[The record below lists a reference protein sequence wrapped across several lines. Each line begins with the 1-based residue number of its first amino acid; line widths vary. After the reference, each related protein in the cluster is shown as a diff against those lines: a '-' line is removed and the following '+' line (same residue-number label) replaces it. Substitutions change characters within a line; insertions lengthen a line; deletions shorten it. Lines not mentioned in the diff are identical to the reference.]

1 MPKKQDRISQ
11 FLRLSKKEFEEYV
24 KTNDINRLA
33 QAGEK
38 LWNAFSML
46 VEMIVGR
53 KISRFKE
60 LKDAVFDIYKER
72 LDRTVLIAFENA
84 YSLHRFFYK
93 GWTED
98 IGIEEE
104 QYKLVYDLIELL
116 RKRYKV

>member
-1 MPKKQDRISQ
+1 MPKKQDRISK
-11 FLRLSKKEFEEYV
+11 FLHLSRKEFEEYT
-24 KTNDINRLA
+24 KTNDINHLA

-46 VEMIVGR
+46 VEKIIGK

-60 LKDAVFDIYKER
+60 LKEAVFDIYKER
-72 LDRTVLIAFENA
+72 LDKTILITFENA
-84 YSLHRFFYK
+84 YDLHRFFYK

-98 IGIEEE
+98 ITIEEE

>member
-11 FLRLSKKEFEEYV
+11 FLHLSSKEFEEYT
-24 KTNDINRLA
+24 KTNDINHLA

-38 LWNAFSML
+38 LWNVFSML
-46 VEMIVGR
+46 VEKIIGK

-60 LKDAVFDIYKER
+60 LKEAVFSIYRER
-72 LDRTVLIAFENA
+72 LDRIVLTAFENA
-84 YSLHRFFYK
+84 YDLHKFFYR

-98 IGIEEE
+98 ITIEEE
-104 QYKLVYDLIELL
+104 QYKFVYDLIELL